1 MADFSFSKNEKLK
14 SKKQI
19 ELLFKEGNS
28 VSVYPLKLIFLA
40 LEDTKD
46 NQQTKTGVTVPKR
59 SFKSA
64 VQRNRIKRVLR
75 ECYRLNKHI
84 IFNNIEGD
92 FTLLFL
98 YLGKETPSYT
108 LLEKKMR
115 ELMQKF
121 SDQVT
126 IPQE

>member
-28 VSVYPLKLIFLA
+28 VSVYPIKLIYIA
-40 LEDTKD
+40 LKDTKD
-46 NQQTKTGVTVPKR
+46 SQLAKIGVTVPKR
-59 SFKSA
+59 VFKSA

-84 IFNNIEGD
+84 IFNNIEGN
-92 FTLLFL
+92 FALLFL
-98 YLGKETPSYT
+98 YLGKEMPAYDKVEKAMIAT
-108 LLEKKMR
+108 L
-115 ELMQKF
+115 QKF
-121 SDQVT
+121 INNVQ
-126 IPQE
+126 